1 MKRHLLQL
9 YRCYVVWRDWRVL
22 VFPLFLYFATFGMH
36 HLIPSPSHVLNLTTS
51 RLTALGI
58 ATSVVTGL
66 PDSNFFE
73 GASQSVALSYSTVVI
88 SLNCILSSLICG
100 RLLFHARDIEHVLGR
115 HTSQKYTGAVALLIE
130 AALPYTLFGIA
141 YVITLGVHSPTSIL
155 FMSIYVMFTVGVVFT
170 TPADH
175 SR

>member
-1 MKRHLLQL
+1 MFSSFHYSSTLPHSV
-9 YRCYVVWRDWRVL
+9 CTIV
-22 VFPLFLYFATFGMH
+22 
-36 HLIPSPSHVLNLTTS
+36 PSPSHVPDLTTS
-51 RLTALGI
+51 HLTALGI

-141 YVITLGVHSPTSIL
+141 YVITLGVQSPTSIL
-155 FMSIYVMFTVGVVFT
+155 FMSIYVMFTVGVLNIA
-170 TPADH
+170 PADH
-175 SR
+175 SH